1 MSRPYKQGVDYF
13 PLDVHLDDKV
23 KFIELKFGLEGFATY
38 IKLLQKIYSYGY
50 WYKWGE
56 DEALLFA
63 NELNKDTN
71 FVNDVIQE
79 CLKRDLFSKELYE
92 KYEIL
97 TSRGIQKRYKEITR
111 RRKDVEVIEEY
122 LLIDDIK
129 LVNDGKNTSES
140 SQDVS
145 KNKVLATEREIER
158 ETESESKQKVKNENE
173 KNNYKDIFDYWV
185 SLGIIKHQKI
195 NNKMRQKIKARL
207 NEGYSPEYIKQTI
220 KNYAD
225 ILNSDLHYF
234 SYKWPLDEF
243 LQKGFE
249 KFEDRDVAWQ
259 NYIDKSKK
267 ESNEK
272 DKRRQI
278 LDKYREGGD

>member
-1 MSRPYKQGVDYF
+1 MSNGKDVYYF
-13 PLDVHLDDKV
+13 SHDCNARNDEKILMLRAEHGW
-23 KFIELKFGLEGFATY
+23 EGYGLFWALVEMMFESKETCLHHSK
-38 IKLLQKIYSYGY
+38 IKGIAVSYNIDITLLQSVINTAISEGLFVSD
-50 WYKWGE
+50 GE
-56 DEALLFA
+56 TFWSESL
-63 NELNKDTN
+63 
-71 FVNDVIQE
+71 
-79 CLKRDLFSKELYE
+79 
-92 KYEIL
+92 
-97 TSRGIQKRYKEITR
+97 R
-111 RRKDVEVIEEY
+111 RRKAAFHELKEKRSKAGKKGMESRWG
-122 LLIDDIK
+122 K
-129 LVNDGKNTSES
+129 PKNTEPDNS
-140 SQDVS
+140 VIT
-145 KNKVLATEREIER
+145 KNNKGK
-158 ETESESKQKVKNENE
+158 ESKGKEMKEN
-173 KNNYKDIFDYWV
+173 NIYKGIFDYWI